1 MTVSID
7 TRPASDVPERLLL
20 GSGPSL
26 VPPRVLAA
34 LAQPTIGHMDPAF
47 ADIMGE
53 TIALMRE
60 AFQTEND
67 ATLPISGTGSAGME
81 ALVANFVDPGD
92 RVVCGVNGLFGAR
105 MADELARAGAAV
117 TEVEADWGRA
127 IAPEQLLAAAERT
140 RAQAIVVVHGETSTG
155 VAQPLDGLAD
165 WCREHDA
172 LLLLDCVTSLG
183 GHPLRLDEAG
193 VDAAFSGTQKCLN
206 CPPGLAPFTAGER
219 AIAKLR
225 ARSQPGRSWYFD
237 LALVLEYWSPE
248 AAQGAGRSYH
258 HTAPIN
264 MVYAL
269 REALRIAVGDEWLP
283 TAWERHRRAHHA
295 LRDALAVFGCE
306 RLAPD
311 GEQLHPLLAVSPP
324 AGVDEAAV
332 RRAIDGFSFDEH
344 RLEHIGS
351 RDGVRVVNDAV
362 SANPQATLAA
372 LQTFD
377 DPVVL
382 IAGGRKKVP
391 LDELATEAGRLRAA
405 VVIGEAA
412 DELGRIFATS
422 DVFVSKA
429 ASMREAVAMGL
440 ELARD
445 GDVLLLSPGC
455 ASFDM
460 FNGYAARGAAFLEA
474 CRELG
479 VSTTG
484 DARGAAPSEIG

>member
-1 MTVSID
+1 LTTSID
-7 TRPASDVPERLLL
+7 AEPVTDIPRRLLL
-20 GSGPSL
+20 GSGPSP

-60 AFQTEND
+60 AFGTQNL

-92 RVVCGVNGLFGAR
+92 RVVCGVNGLFGVR
-105 MADELARAGAAV
+105 MADELARAGA
-117 TEVEADWGRA
+117 EVVQVKADWGRA
-127 IAPEQLLAAAERT
+127 IATEALLEAADSGT
-140 RAQAIVVVHGETSTG
+140 TDAIVVVHGETSTG
-155 VAQPLDGLAD
+155 VAQPLEGLGD

-172 LLLLDCVTSLG
+172 LLLIDCVTSLG

-225 ARSQPGRSWYFD
+225 RRENPGRSWYFD
-237 LALVLEYWSPE
+237 LSLMLEYWNPDS
-248 AAQGAGRSYH
+248 ASGARSYH

-283 TAWERHRRAHHA
+283 SSWERHRRAHHA

-324 AGVDEAAV
+324 EGADEAAI
-332 RRAIDGFSFDEH
+332 RRGLLVDHGIEISGGLGPLAGKLW
-344 RLEHIGS
+344 RIGVMGAGA
-351 RDGVRVVNDAV
+351 RREPQEQLVTALATLLNADAAE
-362 SANPQATLAA
+362 SLAA
-372 LQTFD
+372 LHQ
-377 DPVVL
+377 
-382 IAGGRKKVP
+382 GW
-391 LDELATEAGRLRAA
+391 RA
-405 VVIGEAA
+405 
-412 DELGRIFATS
+412 
-422 DVFVSKA
+422 
-429 ASMREAVAMGL
+429 
-440 ELARD
+440 
-445 GDVLLLSPGC
+445 
-455 ASFDM
+455 
-460 FNGYAARGAAFLEA
+460 
-474 CRELG
+474 
-479 VSTTG
+479 
-484 DARGAAPSEIG
+484 